1 MGGLTDNTDLLAATN
16 QLIKAVNDLADKV
29 SPTDVGLIA
38 DAITAQTTMLE
49 TRSVAETT
57 AQNTNFA
64 NLIQSVDN
72 VQLSVNLSGLISA
85 IQSCCTNVNNNLGL
99 IVGAIRAIRL
109 VTTGGGG
116 GGITGAPYLDPP
128 AIVPEPGGSIPGG
141 VNLEKCQAANY
152 VYWAI
157 VSTLRRISSI
167 QYVLSQIA
175 DETTLASIVTGLLV
189 VSTVVAVGTAGL
201 EAIIAGIVGLIL
213 SAGNEAILL
222 YFNFLAD
229 SLEEDKQDI
238 ICNLYEAQDANQAR
252 DYIHSLIDSKID
264 AVAAIPLEVVWGP
277 LGFPLALLKYTLA
290 QVAKTIAGNYL
301 VNVLFDPDATVQ
313 ATEIPDAL
321 ECDVCGCTIRF
332 EFVEGLEGWESFPG
346 NEGNSVVQSWS
357 GNEALRTE
365 ISISIGGVGG
375 SGNWRYFPASH
386 NQEWVV
392 STGDVFEAREN
403 CTAHPNN
410 GAGIFMFF
418 TDETSF
424 GWMGDVGDGGATLS
438 ITVPE
443 EHNGKTIDYLEV
455 NYHLGTAASP
465 GSSSI
470 AEWEYAQLSLQ
481 AGGC

>member
-1 MGGLTDNTDLLAATN
+1 MPGSIDNSNLLDAAN

-49 TRSVAETT
+49 TRSIAETT
-57 AQNTNFA
+57 AQNTNFT

-72 VQLSVNLSGLISA
+72 VQLSVNLSGLVSA
-85 IQSCCTNVNNNLGL
+85 IQSCCANVNTNLGL
-99 IVGAIRAIRL
+99 IIGAIKAIKL
-109 VTTGGGG
+109 VSTGGGDV
-116 GGITGAPYLDPP
+116 ITGAPHVDPP
-128 AIVPEPGGSIPGG
+128 PVIPEPGGSIPGG

-152 VYWAI
+152 VYWKI
-157 VSTLRRISSI
+157 VSTLRGISNYQSVI
-167 QYVLSQIA
+167 TEIV
-175 DETTLASIVTGLLV
+175 DEATLASIMTGLLIA
-189 VSTVVAVGTAGL
+189 SAAVAIATAGI
-201 EAIIAGIVGLIL
+201 EAIIAGLVTLIL
-213 SAGNEAILL
+213 TAGNKAILS
-222 YFNFLAD
+222 YFDFLAD

-264 AVAAIPLEVVWGP
+264 AVAAIPVEVVWGP
-277 LGFPLALLKYTLA
+277 MGFPLALLKYTLA

-346 NEGNSVVQSWS
+346 NEGNSVIQSWS

-365 ISISIGGVGG
+365 ISISVPNVGG

-424 GWMGDVGDGGATLS
+424 GWMGDVGGGGATLS

-443 EHNGKTIDYLEV
+443 EHNGKTINYLEV

>member
-1 MGGLTDNTDLLAATN
+1 MAGSIDNPNLLSAAN

-29 SPTDVGLIA
+29 NPADVGLIA

-72 VQLSVNLSGLISA
+72 IQLSVNLSSLVSA
-85 IQSCCTNVNNNLGL
+85 IQSCCANVNTNLGL
-99 IVGAIRAIRL
+99 IIGAIRAIKL
-109 VTTGGGG
+109 VSTGGGDV
-116 GGITGAPYLDPP
+116 ITGIPYLDPP
-128 AIVPEPGGSIPGG
+128 PVIPEPGGSIPGG

-152 VYWAI
+152 VYWTI
-157 VSTLRRISSI
+157 VSTLRGMSKLQNAIYDI
-167 QYVLSQIA
+167 IDEGNVAAIVAGFLSGSGGA
-175 DETTLASIVTGLLV
+175 L
-189 VSTVVAVGTAGL
+189 VAVAGF
-201 EAIIAGIVGLIL
+201 EAIVVGLVGLIL
-213 SAGNEAILL
+213 AAGNWAIMS
-222 YFNFLAD
+222 YFGFLAD

-264 AVAAIPLEVVWGP
+264 AVAAIPVEVVWGP
-277 LGFPLALLKYTLA
+277 LGFPLNLLKLTLA

-321 ECDVCGCTIRF
+321 ECGVCGCTIRF

-346 NEGNSVVQSWS
+346 NEGNSVIQSWS

-365 ISISIGGVGG
+365 ISISVPNVGG

-403 CTAHPNN
+403 CTAHSNN
-410 GAGIFMFF
+410 GAGIFIHF

-424 GWMGDVGDGGATLS
+424 GASVDVGAGGSTLS
-438 ITVPE
+438 ITIPV